1 MKKIKMKTNKAV
13 KKRFRITKNGKVL
26 STKTLRRHLLTD
38 RSSKKKRQT
47 RGWHTVDV
55 TDRKRIQHLLPYDR

>member
-26 STKTLRRHLLTD
+26 STQTLRRHLLTD
-38 RSSKKKRQT
+38 RSSKKKRQA
-47 RGWHTVDV
+47 RGWTAVDP